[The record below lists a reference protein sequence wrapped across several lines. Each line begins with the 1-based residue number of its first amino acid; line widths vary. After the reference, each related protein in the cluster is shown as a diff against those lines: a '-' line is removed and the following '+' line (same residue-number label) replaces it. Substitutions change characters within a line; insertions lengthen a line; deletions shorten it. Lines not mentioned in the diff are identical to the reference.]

1 MAQTPEVP
9 QRMLTATMEETPI
22 EVLNIIEVE
31 LSEMIGDGCA
41 HMFIQA
47 LYDEI
52 VSEGTNLSND
62 DVIKIYSELRLE
74 LKGLLGLL
82 GLQTLD
88 RKINISIKTKLG
100 LQSYF

>member
-1 MAQTPEVP
+1 MMRPREEP
-9 QRMLTATMEETPI
+9 QRMLTATIEETPI
-22 EVLNIIEVE
+22 EVLNIIEIE
-31 LSEMIGDGCA
+31 LGEMIGDGCA

-52 VSEGTNLSND
+52 VIEGTNLTD
-62 DVIKIYSELRLE
+62 GQVTKIYSELRLE

-100 LQSYF
+100 LKSYF